1 MSALTMTLR
10 KHPRHALDASLLC
23 PDRLAGL
30 EPAAIGALSLY
41 NGNRR
46 QPLSSLFD
54 ISGDD
59 AQELIIRNSS
69 RHLHGIGCGMTS
81 GLIHIEG
88 DAGDHLGQDMYNG
101 LIEVTGNSGHWTAS
115 GMHHGMIRVAGNC
128 GDFAGAALPG
138 NRLGMR
144 GGTLL
149 VRGNSGDRTGDHLR
163 RGLILIEGNT
173 GAYCGSRMT
182 AGTIAVLGKAG
193 AKPGY
198 AMKRG
203 TLLLCEVPDELPV
216 TLNDCGEHNLGFL
229 SLLMKS
235 FATLDTRF
243 ANLGN
248 DKCRVRRYAGDLAV
262 DGKGEILVWV

>member
-1 MSALTMTLR
+1 MSALTLTLR
-10 KHPRHALDASLLC
+10 EQPGHGLDVSLLS

-30 EPAAIGALSLY
+30 EPAAIGDLTLY

-59 AQELIIRNSS
+59 AQELVILNSN
-69 RHLHGIGCGMTS
+69 RCLHGIGYGMTS
-81 GLIHIEG
+81 GHIRIEG
-88 DAGDHLGQDMYNG
+88 DAGDHLGQDMHNG

-115 GMHHGMIRVAGNC
+115 GMRHGMILVSGNC
-128 GDFAGAALPG
+128 GNFAGAALPG
-138 NRLGMR
+138 NRHGMR

-163 RGLILIEGNT
+163 RGLILVEGNA

-193 AKPGY
+193 PKAGY

-229 SLLMKS
+229 PLLMRS

-243 ANLGN
+243 AEL
-248 DKCRVRRYAGDLAV
+248 DKSKCRVRRYAGDLAV
-262 DGKGEILVWV
+262 DGKGELLVWI